1 MKYDFTLDDKT
12 TLDSLAILINQCWKT
27 LPIFEGKNKEGDI
40 AYSRD
45 EAYENYQKHLLFLS
59 TKLIGASEL
68 WQNNQYYVELLYMI
82 EGMKKSIPSSS
93 NQLNLFDNTDNNNE
107 DAREQDTRTNNRRT
121 ATRLHSF

>member
-27 LPIFEGKNKEGDI
+27 LPIFEGKNKNSEI

-45 EAYENYQKHLLFLS
+45 EAYENYQKHLTFLS

-68 WQNNQYYVELLYMI
+68 WKDNQYYVELLYMI
-82 EGMKKSIPSSS
+82 EGMKSFSPEEHDRVKYIV
-93 NQLNLFDNTDNNNE
+93 NHCTNLINNMKDE
-107 DAREQDTRTNNRRT
+107 VMKDGTQV
-121 ATRLHSF
+121 L